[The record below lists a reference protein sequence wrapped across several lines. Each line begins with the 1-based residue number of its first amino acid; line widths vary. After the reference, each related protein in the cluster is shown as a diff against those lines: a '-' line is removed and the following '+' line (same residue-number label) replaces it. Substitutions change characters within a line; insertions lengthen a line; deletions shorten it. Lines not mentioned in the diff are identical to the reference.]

1 MSGAAHRAGAL
12 VLFAALA
19 LAGCAGVPLGTMA
32 RLAAKG
38 PDYFVDAKPAEMR
51 VALDVDA
58 RMKSAAIKAPVLKVV
73 LKTEGGEPG
82 SGIVRDIPLVRDAA
96 DATLLRLP
104 PPQAGHVWLVY
115 GLDAAGARQMSEI
128 QQRLRDLRAAKQ
140 KGSLGVGVEVDGLA
154 EAFPQFAT
162 TELATWMQ
170 VADRDGFY
178 KLWSGRIADAT
189 KKG

>member
-1 MSGAAHRAGAL
+1 MRSGSRRSA
-12 VLFAALA
+12 VLFLAAALA
-19 LAGCAGVPLGTMA
+19 VTGCAGVPIATMA
-32 RLAAKG
+32 RLAVKG
-38 PDYFVDAKPAEMR
+38 PEYFVDAKPAEMR

-58 RMKSAAIKAPVLKVV
+58 RMGSAVVKPPVLKVV
-73 LKTEGGEPG
+73 LKTEGGEPA
-82 SGIVRDIPLVRDAA
+82 SGIVRDIPLVPERA
-96 DATLLRLP
+96 DATLLKLP

-115 GLDAAGARQMSEI
+115 GLDPAGARQMSEI

-154 EAFPQFAT
+154 ETFPQFAT

-170 VADRDGFY
+170 VATGDGFF